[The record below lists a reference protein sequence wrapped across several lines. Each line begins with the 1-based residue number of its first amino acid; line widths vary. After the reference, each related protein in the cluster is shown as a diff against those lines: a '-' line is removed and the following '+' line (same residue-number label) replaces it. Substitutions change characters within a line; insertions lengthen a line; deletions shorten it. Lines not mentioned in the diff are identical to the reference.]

1 MHEWPAISALI
12 SRVESLIHDPRGIK
26 VVRLHL
32 KLGPLF
38 PHSSD
43 HLQELFD
50 ILSKGRITE
59 GALLDIEILQGG
71 KSPLSGEILL
81 ESIEVEEP

>member
-12 SRVESLIHDPRGIK
+12 CRVESLIHDPRGIK

-50 ILSKGRITE
+50 ILSKGRMTE
-59 GALLDIEILQGG
+59 GALLDIEILKEDSSSLAG
-71 KSPLSGEILL
+71 KILL

>member
-12 SRVESLIHDPRGIK
+12 CRVESLIHDPRGIK

-32 KLGPLF
+32 KIGPLF
-38 PHSSD
+38 PHPSD

-50 ILSKGRITE
+50 ILSKGRMTE
-59 GALLDIEILQGG
+59 GALLDIEILQGE

>member
-1 MHEWPAISALI
+1 MHEWPVISALI
-12 SRVESLIHDPRGIK
+12 SRVESLIRDPRGIK

-32 KLGPLF
+32 KLGSLY

-43 HLQELFD
+43 RLQELFD

-59 GALLDIEILQGG
+59 GALLDIETLKEDSSSLAGMIF
-71 KSPLSGEILL
+71 L